1 MSNSPPSLLD
11 GWIRDLNPSQLESY
25 NIDGHCVV
33 LAGPG
38 SGKTRVLVA
47 RVARLLT
54 QRARGPRGVACI
66 TYSHEAEREMR
77 ARLRELG
84 LNPGKRLFVGT
95 VHGFCLACVVAPFA
109 RLFCRDLDSDLAVAG
124 KRQQNNA
131 FQTAFADTG
140 LQASGGAWRRKFDAY
155 RRTVFSADNG
165 SLHEEPELTR
175 LVKRYEDILQEQGLL
190 DFDGLVRLA
199 LELIRQQ
206 EFVRLALEA
215 RFPFMVIDEYQDLGY
230 PLHIMARELMRH
242 TQMEV
247 FAVGDVDQSIYG
259 FNGADP
265 RNLLC
270 LAKEPE
276 VHRIDLNIN
285 YRSATEIIDGSLIA
299 LAPNESRNFVSARA
313 GKIGKL
319 CSLECPK
326 GLNQQAEII
335 ATKLLPSFQQQG
347 TSWDQIAI
355 LYIDKLDAPS
365 LKHALDVAGIN
376 YAGKGDRRYPRTP
389 FTRWL
394 EDIAA
399 WCSLYPETRD
409 RPRLGELHFEYSKIC
424 EQAGLLL
431 NPSPLSART
440 LFFEALKSLATPDKP
455 LGQWLVELD
464 NSFNLKSLLR
474 RRGSNLDDLED
485 WKAIEKQC
493 VEDGAL
499 SKFRMDDFA
508 RCRGRPDTVTLT
520 TLHSSKGLEFEVVI
534 MPGLEQ
540 GRIPSFR
547 VRTDEDMAE
556 ARRIFYV
563 GMSRA
568 KDSLYFLYSG
578 WYKYGSGQIRS
589 DGPSQFLKELEAE
602 TSLLTSGIL

>member
-11 GWIRDLNPSQLESY
+11 VWIRDFNPRQLESY
-25 NIDGHCVV
+25 KTDGHCVV

-47 RVARLLT
+47 RVARLFT

-66 TYSHEAEREMR
+66 TFSHEAEREMR
-77 ARLRELG
+77 TRLRELG

-109 RLFCRDLDSDLAVAG
+109 RLFCRDLDSGLAVAG
-124 KRQQNNA
+124 RRQQDDA
-131 FQTAFADTG
+131 FHTALTDIG
-140 LQASGGAWRRKFDAY
+140 LKDSHRVWRRRFDAY
-155 RRTVFSADNG
+155 RRTEFSVDKG
-165 SLHEEPELTR
+165 CLHEDSELIW
-175 LVKRYEDILQEQGLL
+175 LVKRYEDRLLKKGLL
-190 DFDGLVRLA
+190 DFEGLVRLA
-199 LELIRQQ
+199 MELIRQQ

-215 RFPFMVIDEYQDLGY
+215 RFPFLVIDEYQDLGY
-230 PLHIMARELMRH
+230 PLHIIARELMRH

-265 RNLLC
+265 RNLLS
-270 LAKEPE
+270 LAKEPD

-285 YRSATEIIDGSLIA
+285 YRSAKEIINGSLIA
-299 LAPNESRNFVSARA
+299 LAPNESRNFVSARV

-319 CSLECPK
+319 CSVECPK
-326 GLNQQAEII
+326 GLDQQAEII

-347 TSWDQIAI
+347 ISWDQIAI
-355 LYIDKLDAPS
+355 LYIDRLDAPS

-409 RPRLGELHFEYSKIC
+409 RPRLGELLFEYAKIC

-431 NPSPLSART
+431 SPSPLSARM

-464 NSFNLKSLLR
+464 NTFDLKSLLR

-485 WKAIEKQC
+485 WKVIEKQC
-493 VEDGAL
+493 VEGGAL
-499 SKFRMDDFA
+499 SKFRLDDFA

-520 TLHSSKGLEFEVVI
+520 TLHSSKGLEFEIVI
-534 MPGLEQ
+534 MAGLEQ
-540 GRIPSFR
+540 GRIPRFW
-547 VRTDEDMAE
+547 VRTEEDLAE

-578 WYKYGSGQIRS
+578 WYKDGDGRRWG
-589 DGPSQFLKELEAE
+589 DGPSQFLRELEAE
-602 TSLLTSGIL
+602 TSLLTPGNL